1 MKRLSYET
9 QHYIIKLT
17 ESYSDI
23 IELMVSTVTLVRKK
37 ETLLENRASFEGG
50 GEITGCWVVET
61 PSLMGWMEAS
71 WGSQINRKLKILKL
85 NLILYMKQIYSIP
98 NM

>member
-50 GEITGCWVVET
+50 EKKSQVVGLLKPQVSWDEWR
-61 PSLMGWMEAS
+61 PAEAV
-71 WGSQINRKLKILKL
+71 K
-85 NLILYMKQIYSIP
+85 
-98 NM
+98 